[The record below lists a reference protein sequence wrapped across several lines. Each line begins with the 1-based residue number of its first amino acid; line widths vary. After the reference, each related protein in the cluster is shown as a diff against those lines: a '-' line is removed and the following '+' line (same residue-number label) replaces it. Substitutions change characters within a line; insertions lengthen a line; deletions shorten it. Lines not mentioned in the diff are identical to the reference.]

1 MPSAGFTVTTS
12 HPVDPFLSA
21 YATGAQHAEYL
32 RRILDSTPLDRQ
44 AALVEGAA
52 IRLRGYVAGNLPS
65 DAPAAEIIE
74 HAMCGFEDEL
84 QKESN

>member
-1 MPSAGFTVTTS
+1 MRSAGFHIPEPLVA
-12 HPVDPFLSA
+12 A
-21 YATGAQHAEYL
+21 YATGAQHADYL

-52 IRLRGYVAGNLPS
+52 IRLRTYVAGNLPS

-74 HAMCGFEDEL
+74 HAMAGFEDEL
-84 QKESN
+84 QKDSNQ